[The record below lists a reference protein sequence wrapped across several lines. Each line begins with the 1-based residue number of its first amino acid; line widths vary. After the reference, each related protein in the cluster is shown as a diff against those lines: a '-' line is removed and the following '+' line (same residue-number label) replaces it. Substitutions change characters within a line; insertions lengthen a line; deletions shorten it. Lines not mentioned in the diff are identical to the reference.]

1 MLELK
6 RVIFDRNKDSNMYA
20 ALMRKLFQKYPA
32 FQALEINHQEYV
44 QQKLLGKPLYARPS
58 AYQQPVKE
66 LL

>member
-1 MLELK
+1 
-6 RVIFDRNKDSNMYA
+6 MYA